1 MKTIF
6 DLQTGVVTLLCT
18 AALAGL
24 TACEAD
30 PVMQE
35 SGKLPDKGSIEEVHV
50 MLCSS
55 NSVENRVD
63 VLLTEGGVMTKNFY
77 LRQTQPAAAGYSLDA
92 WCDASLLNDYDA
104 GDEIER
110 TLLPEANY
118 EFPDGKTLD
127 LSAATQRSE
136 LKRIKFSA
144 SGLAAGE
151 YVLPLTV
158 AAQDAP
164 DADKTLYYN
173 VSVRQPYT
181 DEYTLHDGHDLFFVF
196 YVNTNDFQPL
206 LAQDYI
212 MRKKVARGTTVAWYG
227 TVGNIVNLR
236 TVQVGYDAAAGRAL
250 LDLGTDMTYVLSQS
264 TKYIRPLQEH
274 GRKVCISIE
283 GGGKGLGFCN
293 LTDAQIEDFAAQVKT
308 VIEQYELD
316 GVNLWDRNSG
326 YGKEG
331 MPAVNTTSYPK
342 LIKALREALG
352 TEKLLTVTVYEEPTA
367 TFWDTE
373 ATGGIAVGDY
383 IDYAWSGYNS
393 NSEAPQ
399 LLDPWHPE
407 LEYVSTYT
415 QKPIAKLPAGKL
427 ITLFQYN
434 IGYNQINATAGAKLD
449 HVYSNFGYN
458 TYISTSGVTKERY
471 APLSIN
477 LGSIGSNV
485 SYYGDRA
492 YDLTEA
498 GYGGIMHFNLRTR
511 TDSDPLSLF
520 NSIADGAWEET
531 VTCENGNRPQDWT
544 FVSSGYTITYDEATA
559 E

>member
-92 WCDASLLNDYDA
+92 WSDASLLNDYDA

-144 SGLAAGE
+144 TGLAAGE

-158 AAQDAP
+158 AEQDAP
-164 DADKTLYYN
+164 DENKTLYYN

-181 DEYTLHDGHDLFFVF
+181 DEYALHDGHDLFFVF
-196 YVNTNDFQPL
+196 YINTNDFQPL

-212 MRKKVARGTTVAWYG
+212 MRKKLARGTTVAWYDA
-227 TVGNIVNLR
+227 VGNIINLR
-236 TVQVGYDAAAGRAL
+236 TVMLDYDAATGRAL
-250 LDLGTDMTYVLSQS
+250 LNLGNDMRYVLDHAV
-264 TKYIRPLQEH
+264 KYIRPLQEH
-274 GRKVCISIE
+274 GSKVCISIE
-283 GGGKGLGFCN
+283 GSGKGLGFCN
-293 LTDAQIEDFAAQVKT
+293 LTDGQIVDFVAQVKT
-308 VIEQYELD
+308 VVEEFGID
-316 GVNLWDRNSG
+316 GINLWDRGSE

-331 MPAVNTTSYPK
+331 MPAMNTASYPK

-352 TEKLLTVTVYEEPTA
+352 GEKLLMVTVYEEPTS
-367 TFWDTE
+367 TFWDTQ

-383 IDYAWSGYNS
+383 IDYAWSGYNRE
-393 NSEAPQ
+393 SEAPQ
-399 LLDPWHPE
+399 VLDPWHPE
-407 LEYVSTYT
+407 LAYVSDYT
-415 QKPIAKLPAGKL
+415 QKPIANLP
-427 ITLFQYN
+427 
-434 IGYNQINATAGAKLD
+434 
-449 HVYSNFGYN
+449 
-458 TYISTSGVTKERY
+458 KERY
-471 APLSIN
+471 GCIN
-477 LGSIGSNV
+477 FPIYSTSSMEIGTAINQILYTDMLDWVPNYKPNNIIVFNDLHTNLQDNYEAYWDTMFAECCTVMDSENRYLLGSRNGY
-485 SYYGDRA
+485 SYLFDNNRLGT
-492 YDLTEA
+492 LPNEA
-498 GYGGIMHFNLRTR
+498 GEGIGGYGK
-511 TDSDPLSLF
+511 
-520 NSIADGAWEET
+520 WKK
-531 VTCENGNRPQDWT
+531 DWQ
-544 FVSSGYTITYDEATA
+544 
-559 E
+559 

>member
-92 WCDASLLNDYDA
+92 WC
-104 GDEIER
+104 
-110 TLLPEANY
+110 
-118 EFPDGKTLD
+118 D

-415 QKPIAKLPAGKL
+415 QKPIANLPKDRYGCINFPIYPAAQTEEEAMMREPRFLLDWTPNYKPN
-427 ITLFQYN
+427 N
-434 IGYNQINATAGAKLD
+434 IIVFDDL
-449 HVYSNFGYN
+449 HSNLQDSYEAFWDN
-458 TYISTSGVTKERY
+458 TFAACCTFMDPENSY
-471 APLSIN
+471 L
-477 LGSIGSNV
+477 LGSKK
-485 SYYGDRA
+485 
-492 YDLTEA
+492 
-498 GYGGIMHFNLRTR
+498 
-511 TDSDPLSLF
+511 
-520 NSIADGAWEET
+520 
-531 VTCENGNRPQDWT
+531 
-544 FVSSGYTITYDEATA
+544 GYTYLLDMNRLWTLPEGIQNYGKWLKDWN
-559 E
+559 